1 MRSVPSTFISH
12 FKKCWWSKT
21 WSKDGHDQGESCLQK
36 QLSNPQK
43 EMEINTRFQYLTHKF
58 KICKWIHLLETLLGI
73 QHNIQKQKNEGMAL
87 VLLKGSKWKT
97 RPTFLFSK
105 TSIIPP
111 IQTRADKRSQES
123 NNSTTPVLW
132 TPPGTHKNENTA
144 GALQK
149 SVKQETEFMWILI
162 RKSKFLWLRKHLFSY
177 EMSHFPKKKKKIP
190 WENFFRKDWLFQAHR

>member
-1 MRSVPSTFISH
+1 
-12 FKKCWWSKT
+12 
-21 WSKDGHDQGESCLQK
+21 
-36 QLSNPQK
+36 
-43 EMEINTRFQYLTHKF
+43 
-58 KICKWIHLLETLLGI
+58 
-73 QHNIQKQKNEGMAL
+73 MAL

-111 IQTRADKRSQES
+111 IQTQADKRSQES

-162 RKSKFLWLRKHLFSY
+162 RANSYDWENIFSV
-177 EMSHFPKKKKKIP
+177 MKCHTSLKKKNP
-190 WENFFRKDWLFQAHR
+190 LGEFL